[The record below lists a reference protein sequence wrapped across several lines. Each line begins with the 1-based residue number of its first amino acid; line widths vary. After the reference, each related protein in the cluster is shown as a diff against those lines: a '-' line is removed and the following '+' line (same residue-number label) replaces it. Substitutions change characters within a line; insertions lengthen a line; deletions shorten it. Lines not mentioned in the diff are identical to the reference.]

1 METAG
6 EILGKSKAQVEAAG
20 EILGKSKA
28 QVEAAGEILGKSK
41 AQVEA
46 AGEKKMLYLR
56 LRHWVGE
63 RQKVEPGDSLPLQL
77 QTQRDQTR
85 EGSLV
90 HILFQPITGTQIRT
104 QDSDSDQ
111 NSEQELMSWTQ
122 IRTKNRDSD
131 QKARVFRLRGE
142 LSPHNPLHPSAH
154 NLKALMVNCLLFS
167 YKGKSTGQPPYLSR
181 YMGSSSG

>member
-1 METAG
+1 MEAAG

-77 QTQRDQTR
+77 QPQRDQTR
-85 EGSLV
+85 EVVWLRLGGVDAEDPHPLLKTQEIILILV
-90 HILFQPITGTQIRT
+90 
-104 QDSDSDQ
+104 
-111 NSEQELMSWTQ
+111 
-122 IRTKNRDSD
+122 
-131 QKARVFRLRGE
+131 
-142 LSPHNPLHPSAH
+142 
-154 NLKALMVNCLLFS
+154 
-167 YKGKSTGQPPYLSR
+167 
-181 YMGSSSG
+181 